1 MESTARGRSSA
12 WHRICKASERGI
24 LAWDFVFMEW
34 FREPGY
40 SIAVPENYEKTQE
53 EEAITRKCEE
63 QLKFKLSDNQ
73 LAWRRA
79 KMAEFD
85 AVDGSPEKFYQE
97 FPFTPTEAF
106 LTAGRCA
113 FSKKRLNEML
123 VNFCRPPKWTG
134 SIRLD
139 PNNVSFKLTKQEN
152 GNLRIWEMPITNQKL
167 KTIYYIAADPSMGLT
182 NGDPCC
188 AQVLAVPEDIRQPLR
203 QVARWHGWAP
213 PTQFARI
220 LAALGYMYGTAEI
233 APECNIITTVASDLV
248 KVLNYPKW
256 YRWMREDKAKNAYS
270 NWIGWVT
277 NFRNKNELI
286 ARFRE
291 ALDEWT
297 VVIRCEED
305 IDEMMGFIEE
315 EEGSGRYSGK
325 EHDDAIMSLMIG
337 YYISTQ
343 LRPREGGEVEKP
355 VPEGIDYQNT
365 DWSIFHDNTQA
376 IDGDWPDYNM
386 L

>member
-1 MESTARGRSSA
+1 
-12 WHRICKASERGI
+12 
-24 LAWDFVFMEW
+24 
-34 FREPGY
+34 
-40 SIAVPENYEKTQE
+40 
-53 EEAITRKCEE
+53 
-63 QLKFKLSDNQ
+63 
-73 LAWRRA
+73 
-79 KMAEFD
+79 
-85 AVDGSPEKFYQE
+85 
-97 FPFTPTEAF
+97 
-106 LTAGRCA
+106 
-113 FSKKRLNEML
+113 
-123 VNFCRPPKWTG
+123 
-134 SIRLD
+134 
-139 PNNVSFKLTKQEN
+139 
-152 GNLRIWEMPITNQKL
+152 
-167 KTIYYIAADPSMGLT
+167 
-182 NGDPCC
+182 
-188 AQVLAVPEDIRQPLR
+188 
-203 QVARWHGWAP
+203 
-213 PTQFARI
+213 
-220 LAALGYMYGTAEI
+220 
-233 APECNIITTVASDLV
+233 
-248 KVLNYPKW
+248 
-256 YRWMREDKAKNAYS
+256 MREDKAKNAYS